1 MEELKKVNEQ
11 AKADLV
17 EYQKA
22 IDLLKLESSLR
33 YKEDPD
39 MFQKMHLLDIK
50 KRDLSKNFN
59 DFQPGMEKIVA
70 KHHLLHDYCERRR
83 RGLVNDYDF
92 DNCIKETSINYS
104 EISNLY
110 LKLYD
115 NSGSVN
121 FVVFIVIFI

>member
-1 MEELKKVNEQ
+1 MSEQ
-11 AKADLV
+11 AKADLI
-17 EYQKA
+17 EYQKE

-50 KRDLSKNFN
+50 KREISKNFN

-70 KHHLLHDYCERRR
+70 KHHLLHDYCERKR
-83 RGLVNDYDF
+83 RGLVNDSDF
-92 DNCIKETSINYS
+92 DNCINETKINYS

-115 NSGSVN
+115 NIKNIKFEVCNYISH
-121 FVVFIVIFI
+121 IYR